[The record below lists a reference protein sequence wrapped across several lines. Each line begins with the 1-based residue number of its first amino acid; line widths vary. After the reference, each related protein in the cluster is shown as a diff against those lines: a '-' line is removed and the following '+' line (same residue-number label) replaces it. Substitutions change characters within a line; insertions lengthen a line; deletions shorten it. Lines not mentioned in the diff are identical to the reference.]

1 MENFEKLG
9 VFYLGRPFDLA
20 KKKLRDGIVLYDS
33 RDLVTHAVC
42 VGMTGSGK
50 TGLCVALIEEAALDG
65 IPAILIDPKGDLG
78 NLLLT
83 FPDLKPADFRPWINE
98 EDAARKGVS
107 ADDYAREQAALW
119 KSGLADW
126 GEDGARIAK
135 LKAAADF
142 TIFTP
147 GSSAGRPVSIL
158 RSFAAPNAETRA
170 DAELLGERVATTAT
184 GLLALLRLDV
194 DPIQSR
200 EHILIS
206 TIFEAAWKAG
216 EDLELSTLIER
227 IQKPPVARVG
237 VLDLESF
244 FPAKERFALAMK
256 FNNLLAAPGFA
267 AWLEGEALDIGAI
280 LRTAEGKPRVSI
292 FSIAHL
298 SDAERMF
305 FVTMLLNE
313 TVGWMRGQSGTTSL
327 RALLYMDEIAGYFP
341 PVATPPS
348 KAPML
353 TLLKQGRAF
362 GLGVVLTTQNPVDLD
377 YKGLSNAG
385 TWLLGRL
392 QTERD
397 KARVLD
403 GLEGVAAGG
412 GTKFERAAME
422 QTLAGLQSR
431 VFLMNDVH
439 EDAPVVFQSRWAMS
453 YLRGPL
459 TRVQIKTLIDPQ
471 KAAEAASP
479 GREPAAKEGA
489 PARKTARAASA
500 GGAAAGGRP
509 LLPPAI
515 AQYFLPIRGSAGPTR
530 VVYRPMALGAAQV
543 HYSDA
548 NARVDSNEDV
558 LVLAALTD
566 GPEPVRWEEAQ
577 AAPIALAD
585 LEREPARSAVFEAL
599 PAPAA
604 TPKSWE
610 GWARDLAAWL
620 FRTRRIDLL
629 KSPSTGEVSTP
640 GESERDFRARLGQK
654 AREERDAVAETLRGR
669 YAARLDALAER
680 KRRAEQA
687 VAREKEETTSQGI
700 QTAISIGATVLGAL
714 LGRKAVSATNIGR
727 ATTAARGAGRTIK
740 QAGDVGRAKE
750 NVAAI
755 DQQIAELE
763 AELKAELDQRAA
775 ATDPVT
781 EKLAAVPLRPKKSDI
796 SVRLVALAWA
806 PFGGEAGDSAPL
818 WK

>member
-50 TGLCVALIEEAALDG
+50 TCLCVALIEEAALDG
-65 IPAILIDPKGDLG
+65 VPAILIDPKGDLG

-119 KSGLADW
+119 KAGLAEW

-135 LKAAADF
+135 LKASADF

-158 RSFAAPNAETRA
+158 RSFAAPNAETRS

-256 FNNLLAAPGFA
+256 FNNLLAAPGFS

-280 LRTAEGKPRVSI
+280 LRTPEGKPRVSI

-412 GTKFERAAME
+412 GPKFERAAME

-459 TRVQIKTLIDPQ
+459 TRGQIKTLIDPQ
-471 KAAEAASP
+471 KRQAGARGA
-479 GREPAAKEGA
+479 PAAKEGA
-489 PARKTARAASA
+489 PAKKTARAVPWTRAPPED
-500 GGAAAGGRP
+500 GRCF
-509 LLPPAI
+509 PAI
-515 AQYFLPIRGSAGPTR
+515 AQYFLPVAARPVPRASSTGRWPSAPRRCTTRRRTRGG
-530 VVYRPMALGAAQV
+530 L
-543 HYSDA
+543 D
-548 NARVDSNEDV
+548 EDV
-558 LVLAALTD
+558 LALVALTD
-566 GPEPVRWEEAQ
+566 SPEPVRGKKRRPRRSSPISTRAGPVRSEVARPPPAEE
-577 AAPIALAD
+577 LGGW
-585 LEREPARSAVFEAL
+585 
-599 PAPAA
+599 AA
-604 TPKSWE
+604 TS
-610 GWARDLAAWL
+610 GWL
-620 FRTRRIDLL
+620 FRTRRSIC
-629 KSPSTGEVSTP
+629 SRARRRARSRP
-640 GESERDFRARLGQK
+640 GEASGTSARASGRRRGK
-654 AREERDAVAETLRGR
+654 AGCRGGDAARR
-669 YAARLDALAER
+669 YAARLEALAER

-727 ATTAARGAGRTIK
+727 ATTAARGAGRTMK

-755 DQQIAELE
+755 DQQIADLE

-781 EKLAAVPLRPKKSDI
+781 EKLETIALRPKKSDI

-806 PFGGEAGDSAPL
+806 PFGGDAGDPAPL

>member
-1 MENFEKLG
+1 M
-9 VFYLGRPFDLA
+9 
-20 KKKLRDGIVLYDS
+20 
-33 RDLVTHAVC
+33 
-42 VGMTGSGK
+42 
-50 TGLCVALIEEAALDG
+50 
-65 IPAILIDPKGDLG
+65 
-78 NLLLT
+78 
-83 FPDLKPADFRPWINE
+83 
-98 EDAARKGVS
+98 
-107 ADDYAREQAALW
+107 
-119 KSGLADW
+119 
-126 GEDGARIAK
+126 
-135 LKAAADF
+135 
-142 TIFTP
+142 
-147 GSSAGRPVSIL
+147 SIL

-206 TIFEAAWKAG
+206 TIFEAAWKAA

-412 GTKFERAAME
+412 GPKFERAAME

-459 TRVQIKTLIDPQ
+459 TRGQIKTLIDPQ
-471 KAAEAASP
+471 KAAEAASSGP
-479 GREPAAKEGA
+479 EPAAKARRRRRRLA
-489 PARKTARAASA
+489 PLPRT
-500 GGAAAGGRP
+500 GPPPGDGRC
-509 LLPPAI
+509 
-515 AQYFLPIRGSAGPTR
+515 F
-530 VVYRPMALGAAQV
+530 RP
-543 HYSDA
+543 
-548 NARVDSNEDV
+548 R
-558 LVLAALTD
+558 
-566 GPEPVRWEEAQ
+566 
-577 AAPIALAD
+577 
-585 LEREPARSAVFEAL
+585 
-599 PAPAA
+599 
-604 TPKSWE
+604 
-610 GWARDLAAWL
+610 
-620 FRTRRIDLL
+620 
-629 KSPSTGEVSTP
+629 SPSTSCRSAAPPPRPPSST
-640 GESERDFRARLGQK
+640 
-654 AREERDAVAETLRGR
+654 GR
-669 YAARLDALAER
+669 W
-680 KRRAEQA
+680 
-687 VAREKEETTSQGI
+687 
-700 QTAISIGATVLGAL
+700 
-714 LGRKAVSATNIGR
+714 
-727 ATTAARGAGRTIK
+727 
-740 QAGDVGRAKE
+740 
-750 NVAAI
+750 
-755 DQQIAELE
+755 
-763 AELKAELDQRAA
+763 
-775 ATDPVT
+775 P
-781 EKLAAVPLRPKKSDI
+781 
-796 SVRLVALAWA
+796 
-806 PFGGEAGDSAPL
+806 SAPRRCTTRTRTRG
-818 WK
+818 WTQTKTCSCSRP

>member
-1 MENFEKLG
+1 
-9 VFYLGRPFDLA
+9 
-20 KKKLRDGIVLYDS
+20 
-33 RDLVTHAVC
+33 
-42 VGMTGSGK
+42 
-50 TGLCVALIEEAALDG
+50 
-65 IPAILIDPKGDLG
+65 
-78 NLLLT
+78 
-83 FPDLKPADFRPWINE
+83 
-98 EDAARKGVS
+98 
-107 ADDYAREQAALW
+107 
-119 KSGLADW
+119 
-126 GEDGARIAK
+126 
-135 LKAAADF
+135 
-142 TIFTP
+142 
-147 GSSAGRPVSIL
+147 
-158 RSFAAPNAETRA
+158 
-170 DAELLGERVATTAT
+170 
-184 GLLALLRLDV
+184 
-194 DPIQSR
+194 
-200 EHILIS
+200 
-206 TIFEAAWKAG
+206 
-216 EDLELSTLIER
+216 
-227 IQKPPVARVG
+227 
-237 VLDLESF
+237 
-244 FPAKERFALAMK
+244 
-256 FNNLLAAPGFA
+256 
-267 AWLEGEALDIGAI
+267 
-280 LRTAEGKPRVSI
+280 
-292 FSIAHL
+292 
-298 SDAERMF
+298 MF

-412 GTKFERAAME
+412 GPKFERAAME

-459 TRVQIKTLIDPQ
+459 TRGQIKTLIDPQ
-471 KAAEAASP
+471 KAAEAASSR
-479 GREPAAKEGA
+479 REPAAKEGA
-489 PARKTARAASA
+489 PAKKTARAASA
-500 GGAAAGGRP
+500 DGAAAGRRP

-515 AQYFLPIRGSAGPTR
+515 AQYFLPVRGATAASP

-640 GESERDFRARLGQK
+640 GESERDFRSRLGQK

-781 EKLAAVPLRPKKSDI
+781 EKLEAVALRPKKSDI

-806 PFGGEAGDSAPL
+806 PFRGEAGDAAPL
-818 WK
+818 RK